1 MQEESHNTGMLPIGG
16 EKSEHGLTI
25 IQIIPGS
32 GGSFYCGNCL
42 RDSKF
47 VDSLKKQGH
56 SVVKVPMYLP
66 LFSDEHD
73 INEIPVFYG
82 AISIY
87 LKQLYPIFRKAP
99 AWFDRFLNSKRMMK
113 FAAGMAGS
121 TNAKGLEEMTV
132 SMLLGEE
139 GAQSAELDKM
149 VDWIAENCKPDV
161 IHLSNAL
168 LLGLA
173 RRLKQKLNVPVVC
186 SLQDEDV
193 WVDVMK
199 PSFRTHIWKL
209 MSERAADVDAFI
221 AVSDYYAKAAKNWM
235 NLSDEKIHTVHLG
248 VDPADYP
255 WYSPTG
261 KKREIGFI
269 SRMNTENGLDLLI
282 EAFILLKKESK
293 YDDVHLHITGGST
306 NEDAGFKKEQKKK
319 LVDLGIRPFAH
330 FWEGFEIQH
339 RKHFLKRIMLISVPV
354 RNGEAF
360 GIYLSEAMASGIPVV
375 QPALGAFPE
384 IVNKA
389 GGGVIYQPNTP
400 EALCKALKE
409 LLDNPKRIEQLS
421 HEARASVENHFDINK
436 QAEKMIAVYSMLQP

>member
-1 MQEESHNTGMLPIGG
+1 MN
-16 EKSEHGLTI
+16 I

-47 VDSLKKQGH
+47 VDSLKKNGH
-56 SVVKVPMYLP
+56 NVVKVPMYLP

-87 LKQLYPIFRKAP
+87 VKQLYPIFRKAP
-99 AWFDRFLNSKRMMK
+99 KWVDSLLNSKPLMK
-113 FAAGMAGS
+113 MAANRAGS

-139 GAQSAELDKM
+139 GDQKEELDKM
-149 VDWIAENCKPDV
+149 VDWIAVHCQPDI

-173 RRLKQKLNVPVVC
+173 RRFKQKMNIPVVC

-193 WVDVMK
+193 WVDAMK
-199 PSFRTHIWKL
+199 PSAQEHVWSL
-209 MSERAADVDAFI
+209 MADRAKDVDAFI
-221 AVSDYYAKAAKNWM
+221 AVSNFYASVAKERM
-235 NLSDEKIHTVHLG
+235 KLPAEKMHTVHLG

-255 WYSPTG
+255 FIDALT
-261 KKREIGFI
+261 KDRNIGFI
-269 SRMNTENGLDLLI
+269 SRMNAENGTDILI
-282 EAFILLKKESK
+282 DAFIELKKEPRFHDVQLHLTGGWTG
-293 YDDVHLHITGGST
+293 DDVKYI
-306 NEDAGFKKEQKKK
+306 KQQKQK
-319 LVDLGIRPFAH
+319 LAQNGVSHSVH
-330 FWEGFEIQH
+330 FWEEFEGDH
-339 RKHFLKRIMLISVPV
+339 RMQFLKKVQLVSVPV

-375 QPALGAFPE
+375 QPRLGAFPE
-384 IVNKA
+384 IVETA
-389 GGGVIYQPNTP
+389 GGGVIYEPNTP
-400 EALCKALKE
+400 KALANALID
-409 LLDNPKRIEQLS
+409 LLDNPERTERLS
-421 HEARASVENHFDINK
+421 SEARKSVVDHFDINR
-436 QAEKMIAVYSMLQP
+436 QAVKMVEVYRSIQ